1 MTNYDFQ
8 ILQYNE
14 LELLTRD
21 LFQAEFNV
29 YIESFRDGR
38 DLGIDLRF
46 GSTGD
51 DKTVVQVK
59 RYKEWKDLKQN
70 LKQEVEKVQR
80 LAPRRYMISTSVAL
94 SPENKAEIMQMF
106 SPYII
111 DAGDIYGRDDL
122 NNLIG
127 KHNSIERKY
136 YKLWLASVD
145 ILQAIANRGVVNRS
159 KFELDQIREEIGLY
173 VQNDSFR
180 VADDILKEQRY
191 VIISGIPGIGKTT
204 LARMLSYHLLAQ
216 GYEEFVYVAGDL
228 DDATTLFQ
236 EGRKQVFFFDDFL
249 GANVFEPSGKGFDKR
264 LIAFIDA
271 IRRAKDK
278 VLILT
283 TREYILSEAKSKYE
297 VFKIRDI
304 DIAKCTVDLSSYS
317 RYVRANILYNHLAE
331 ANLPNDYIEQLLANK
346 QYRNLI
352 DHPNYNP
359 RIIEAYIDNGAWK
372 KYPADQFVTNFKLFF
387 DKPMMVWEYAF
398 TDLDVKARYALIV
411 LTSMG
416 DKVFLK
422 DWKSAFYHFCKETYS
437 DLELKCGDHEWS
449 RVLRILEDC
458 FIRTKMY
465 DGDIIVS
472 HFNPSVRDFIVAYLN
487 DFREI
492 QRLLIK
498 STLYMEQLYTIFK
511 VSDKPSIYNCFYVN
525 IEKDLWDSVIESFEK
540 VVINSSLSCELSV
553 FGGRVYRNQHCNK
566 IWFYLNFSSHYRRL
580 LEVNKGLFEKHF
592 ELKDVFDKKISFSHR
607 TTFVAM
613 LDWQILSVDL
623 NKVVDR
629 LIEEIAST
637 EDCRDLL
644 EMLTELGLNERLKD
658 QELLA
663 SIETIISCEIDSI
676 SKTEEIDEVS
686 SLLDDID
693 KFLPLD
699 NFNCNFLEWLGE
711 VQEALKEYEGDY
723 EDDGYDRE
731 FTRYDGGNDD
741 ISINEMMSSLRVK

>member
-21 LFQAEFNV
+21 LFQAEFNI

-46 GSTGD
+46 GSIGD
-51 DKTVVQVK
+51 GKTVVQVK

-70 LKQEVEKVQR
+70 LRQEVEKVQR

-111 DAGDIYGRDDL
+111 DASDIYGRDDL

-145 ILQAIANRGVVNRS
+145 ILQAITNRGVVNRS

-180 VADDILKEQRY
+180 VAYDILKEQRY

-249 GANVFEPSGKGFDKR
+249 GANVFEPSGKRFDKR

-331 ANLPNDYIEQLLANK
+331 ANLPNNYIEQLLANK
-346 QYRNLI
+346 QYRSLI

-372 KYPADQFVTNFKLFF
+372 KYPADQFVTNFKHFF

-422 DWKSAFYHFCKETYS
+422 DWKSAFSHFCKQTYS
-437 DLELKCGDHEWS
+437 DLELKCDDPEWS

-458 FIRTKMY
+458 FIGTKMY

-511 VSDKPSIYNCFYVN
+511 VSDKPSIYNYFYVN

-540 VVINSSLSCELSV
+540 IVINSPLSCEFSV
-553 FGGRVYRNQHCNK
+553 FGGQVYRNQHCNK
-566 IWFYLNFSSHYRRL
+566 ISFYLNFSIHYQGL

-592 ELKDVFDKKISFSHR
+592 ELKDIFDKKISFSHR
-607 TTFVAM
+607 TAFVAM
-613 LDWQILSVDL
+613 LDWQMLSVDL
-623 NKVVDR
+623 NKVVNR
-629 LIEEIAST
+629 LIEEIASI

-644 EMLTELGLNERLKD
+644 DMLTELGLNERLKD

-699 NFNCNFLEWLGE
+699 KFNCNFLEWLGE

-723 EDDGYDRE
+723 EDDEYHRE